1 MPFYL
6 GLIIAIINYIVL
18 LKNEEKGLIL
28 FSVLFVTCPVTII
41 GSISLYYSYLF
52 LPFLLIWA
60 ITHPQNY
67 YDRPMFVLGP
77 LMIYFCIT
85 IFATAFSSINNI
97 GKVNYF
103 SFIGILR
110 YLIILAILSTRKH
123 FQQNF
128 IKILKCIV
136 LINVFAITIEL
147 LLLQI
152 WTYDSVVQL
161 WLKLYGTLGNS
172 GSLDSIMEFG
182 SLGRLQGTFASSAFP
197 GTLSYVG
204 IGMFLLNYFKE
215 RKWSSIFMILCSI
228 YIGFASASKRFFLG
242 AVVIVAICMIIKLLW
257 GKNLHSDYKFG
268 ILLGVAFITVSYLYV
283 TLSENLGIEY
293 YADYLLRGDF
303 IGSTETR
310 FGEDGVVNSM
320 IPYIEKYW
328 LFGLGETIIEN
339 VLVTDSAFYITLF
352 STGIL
357 GMIAF
362 IVMFVNLIIRA
373 LSIKNVYVY
382 IILYTIMFEYI
393 ISNEFFSSLGIFFL
407 AFATATCNHRKHRSV
422 KTALPLQ
429 HN

>member
-52 LPFLLIWA
+52 LPFLIIWA

-85 IFATAFSSINNI
+85 MLATAFSSINSI

-161 WLKLYGTLGNS
+161 WLKLYGTLGNR

-268 ILLGVAFITVSYLYV
+268 ILLGVAFIAVSYLYV

-328 LFGLGETIIEN
+328 FFGLGETIIEN

-422 KTALPLQ
+422 KTALTTAA
-429 HN
+429 

>member
-6 GLIIAIINYIVL
+6 GLIIAIFNYIVL

-28 FSVLFVTCPVTII
+28 FSILFVTCPVTII

-52 LPFLLIWA
+52 LPFLIIWA
-60 ITHPQNY
+60 FTHPQHY
-67 YDRPMFVLGP
+67 YERPMFVLGP
-77 LMIYFCIT
+77 LLIYFCLT
-85 IFATAFSSINNI
+85 VFATAFSSINSI

-103 SFIGILR
+103 SFIGIMR
-110 YLIILAILSTRKH
+110 YLIILAILSTRKY
-123 FQQNF
+123 FQKNF
-128 IKILKCIV
+128 IKILKYII

-147 LLLQI
+147 ILVRI
-152 WTYDSVVQL
+152 WPYDSVVQL

-242 AVVIVAICMIIKLLW
+242 AVVVVAICMIIKLLW
-257 GKNLHSDYKFG
+257 GKNLHYDYKIG
-268 ILLGVAFITVSYLYV
+268 VLLGSSFIAIIYLYGS
-283 TLSENLGIEY
+283 LSENLGIEY
-293 YADYLLRGDF
+293 YADYLLRADF
-303 IGSTETR
+303 IGSTKTR

-328 LFGLGETIIEN
+328 LLGLGEIIIDN

-357 GMIAF
+357 GMLAF
-362 IVMFVNLIIRA
+362 IIMFLNLIIRA
-373 LSIKNVYVY
+373 ISIKNIYVG
-382 IILYTIMFEYI
+382 IILYTILFEYI

-407 AFATATCNHRKHRSV
+407 AFVTATCNHRKHRSV
-422 KTALPLQ
+422 KTLLPTVV
-429 HN
+429 